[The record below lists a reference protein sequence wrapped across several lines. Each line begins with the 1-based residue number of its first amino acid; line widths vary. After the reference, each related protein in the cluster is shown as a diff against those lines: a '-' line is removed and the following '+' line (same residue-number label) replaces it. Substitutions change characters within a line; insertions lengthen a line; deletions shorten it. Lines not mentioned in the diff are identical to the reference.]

1 MAANE
6 TTTARYA
13 LREQV
18 TDRTAGYAVR
28 HPQSGAL
35 VSNRSFENGYCVQ
48 PLTFPL
54 DEAQAHVATLTAET
68 RVTWMREL
76 APGPCP
82 ACKRVIWADDLD
94 FAYPLNR
101 ERTLYRAGC
110 NKHDFGC
117 GLEVEGDS
125 FEGVIRRW
133 NGQS

>member
-1 MAANE
+1 MVAD
-6 TTTARYA
+6 TTTALYA

-18 TDRTAGYAVR
+18 ADGHAGYAVR
-28 HPQSGAL
+28 HPQTSTL

-48 PLTFPL
+48 PLTFPR
-54 DEAQAHVATLTAET
+54 DEAVAHAAALQAATG
-68 RVTWMREL
+68 VTWVVEL

-94 FAYPLNR
+94 FCYPTNR

-117 GLEVEGDS
+117 GFEIRSDS
-125 FEGVIRRW
+125 FEGAIRRW